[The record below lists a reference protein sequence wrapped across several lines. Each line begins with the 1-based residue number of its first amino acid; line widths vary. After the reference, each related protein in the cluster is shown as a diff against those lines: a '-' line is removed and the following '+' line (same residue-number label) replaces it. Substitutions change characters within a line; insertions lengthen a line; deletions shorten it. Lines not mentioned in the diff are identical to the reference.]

1 MATKAGGKSTQKP
14 AGMDWG
20 SRVRNSVGSG
30 SNVAGDQKRD
40 DENVPWSL
48 IATVMA
54 VVLMFFI
61 VMPLLA
67 FMYYDMWFATQAA
80 VHEVKKMKELR
91 RQILEERRQE
101 TIRSE

>member
-1 MATKAGGKSTQKP
+1 
-14 AGMDWG
+14 
-20 SRVRNSVGSG
+20 
-30 SNVAGDQKRD
+30 
-40 DENVPWSL
+40 
-48 IATVMA
+48 MA

>member
-1 MATKAGGKSTQKP
+1 M
-14 AGMDWG
+14 
-20 SRVRNSVGSG
+20 
-30 SNVAGDQKRD
+30 AGDQKRD

-61 VMPLLA
+61 VMPVLA